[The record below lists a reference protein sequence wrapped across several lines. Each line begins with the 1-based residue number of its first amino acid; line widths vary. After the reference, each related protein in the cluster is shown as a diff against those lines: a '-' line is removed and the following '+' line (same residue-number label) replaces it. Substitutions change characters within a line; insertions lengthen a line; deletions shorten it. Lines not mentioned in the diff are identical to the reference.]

1 MEPPV
6 EKISDNFFVMSARQ
20 SKSLVMGKSTKP
32 TPPHFN
38 PIAKTKSKKIQ
49 NKIKLMEMDSG
60 TDSDFSSTYS
70 GTRFSSPPPPSA
82 LPMPPSNWLVG
93 HLHHQR

>member
-1 MEPPV
+1 
-6 EKISDNFFVMSARQ
+6 MSARQ
-20 SKSLVMGKSTKP
+20 SKSSVMGKSTKP
-32 TPPHFN
+32 TPPHFSNN

>member
-1 MEPPV
+1 
-6 EKISDNFFVMSARQ
+6 MSARQ
-20 SKSLVMGKSTKP
+20 SKSVVMGKPKP
-32 TPPHFN
+32 TSTRTN
-38 PIAKTKSKKIQ
+38 PIAKNSKPKKIQ
-49 NKIKLMEMDSG
+49 NKLKLMEMDSG

-82 LPMPPSNWLVG
+82 LPMPPSNWLGG

>member
-1 MEPPV
+1 
-6 EKISDNFFVMSARQ
+6 MSARQ
-20 SKSLVMGKSTKP
+20 SKSEMGKSKP
-32 TPPHFN
+32 TPPRTL
-38 PIAKTKSKKIQ
+38 AKTKPKKIQ
-49 NKIKLMEMDSG
+49 KKFKLMEMDSG

-82 LPMPPSNWLVG
+82 LPMPPSNWLCG